1 METIVVNSVEM
12 LNELYEDWAFT
23 LEGLRPDYGEKLFN
37 WIEQYTPVKQRCLY
51 VISGSY
57 MNKAYGF
64 TGDNAY
70 DGDTTICCV
79 KLADIGDAD
88 EIAIPRQEI
97 GGRWFTDV
105 VDNKVY
111 WQNKEEYQ
119 FLSLEE

>member
-1 METIVVNSVEM
+1 METIVVNSVGI

-37 WIEQYTPVKQRCLY
+37 WIEQYTPVKQRRLY

-64 TGDNAY
+64 TGENAY
-70 DGDTTICCV
+70 DSDTTICCV
-79 KLADIGDAD
+79 KLADIENAD
-88 EIAIPRQEI
+88 VIAIPRREI
-97 GGRWFTDV
+97 GGRWYTDV

-111 WQNKEEYQ
+111 
-119 FLSLEE
+119 